1 MIKDIKWYKVLL
13 SYIFLAIGVLIMAMS
28 LEYFLGPNTIAPG
41 GVTGFAVVID
51 KLTSIPIYITNL
63 VINIPLFILGMKT
76 LGKSAAIKTIYST
89 ILLSL
94 FLRILPS
101 TVLTHDIFLSA
112 IFGGLLMGI
121 GLGIVFKFGGT
132 TGGTDLAG
140 SILNNKFPALSTVTF
155 MTIIDLL
162 VVVFAGIVDKK
173 IETSLYSIIAMFMV
187 MKVVDTILEG
197 MGYLKSFIII
207 TNKPDEVSE
216 RLMIELERGVT
227 SLKGKGMY
235 TKEDKEVLL
244 CVVNRAEFSRVK
256 NIVKELDP
264 KAFVMVSEIYEV
276 LGEGFKEI

>member
-89 ILLSL
+89 VLLSL